1 MNKTIVY
8 AFAWISTAVAV
19 SVAVYITK
27 SAMPLFAMTIPAFIM
42 DSDSK

>member
-27 SAMPLFAMTIPAFIM
+27 SAKPLFAMIIPAFIM

>member
-8 AFAWISTAVAV
+8 AFAWVSTAIAV

-27 SAMPLFAMTIPAFIM
+27 SGMPLLAMTIPAFIM
-42 DSDSK
+42 DSEIK